1 MASDTVA
8 RVLLKQTTEMTARC
22 ADMIHSS
29 YCAGETIAD
38 LAERYGLD
46 SSTIEWWIHI
56 GALYPPH
63 DAPRTFAAPA
73 PTVLK
78 GFEQVYG

>member
-1 MASDTVA
+1 MADMVA

-22 ADMIHSS
+22 AGMIHGS

-38 LAERYGLD
+38 LAEHYGLD
-46 SSTIEWWIHI
+46 SSTIEWWINI
-56 GALYPPH
+56 GRMKRPH
-63 DAPRTFAAPA
+63 DAPKTFAAPA